1 MSVSMSVRFTFLIVA
16 GLLLAACGRQGAML
30 RPEPGVTIMK
40 EADKPAEP
48 AAGKPFILDELIK

>member
-1 MSVSMSVRFTFLIVA
+1 MSMFVRFTFLIIAALV
-16 GLLLAACGRQGAML
+16 LTACGRAGPML

-48 AAGKPFILDELIK
+48 AVDKPFVLDRLL